1 MKISF
6 VDDQVAKNKFRK
18 TVDAGKAFY
27 ANKVKPAIKD
37 GVKYTKNL
45 AKDSVE
51 FVKKNPKK
59 IGKFAALGLLAG
71 SVIALGVK
79 AVKDFVATKKQN
91 AILKDAVL
99 AQRDTINVMKEVNAI
114 SKDIIAAKDR
124 TIEELKK

>member
-1 MKISF
+1 MKVDF
-6 VDDQVAKNKFRK
+6 VNAQTVRNKFSK
-18 TVDAGKAFY
+18 TVAEGKAFF

-37 GVKYTKNL
+37 GAKYTKNL

-59 IGKFAALGLLAG
+59 IGKYAAVGLLAG
-71 SVIALGVK
+71 SVVALGVK

-114 SKDIIAAKDR
+114 HKDIIAAKDR

>member
-45 AKDSVE
+45 AQDSVE

-59 IGKFAALGLLAG
+59 IGKYAAAGLLAG
-71 SVIALGVK
+71 SAIALAVK

-114 SKDIIAAKDR
+114 HKDIIAAKDR

>member
-1 MKISF
+1 MKIIF
-6 VDDQVAKNKFRK
+6 VDDQTTKSKFRK

-45 AKDSVE
+45 AQDSVE

-59 IGKFAALGLLAG
+59 VGKFAAVGLLAG
-71 SVIALGVK
+71 SAIALAVK

-114 SKDIIAAKDR
+114 HKDIIEAKDR

>member
-27 ANKVKPAIKD
+27 ANKIKPAIKD

-45 AKDSVE
+45 AQDSVE

-59 IGKFAALGLLAG
+59 IGKYAAAGLLAG
-71 SVIALGVK
+71 SAIALAVK

-114 SKDIIAAKDR
+114 HKDIIEAKDR

>member
-1 MKISF
+1 MKINF
-6 VDDQVAKNKFRK
+6 VDNQAAKSKFRE

-37 GVKYTKNL
+37 GAKYTKNL

-59 IGKFAALGLLAG
+59 VGKFAALGLLAG

-91 AILKDAVL
+91 VILKNAVL
-99 AQRDTINVMKEVNAI
+99 AQRDTIEVMKEVNAI
-114 SKDIIAAKDR
+114 NKDIIAAKDR
-124 TIEELKK
+124 TIDELKK

>member
-59 IGKFAALGLLAG
+59 IGKYAAAGLLAG
-71 SVIALGVK
+71 SAIALAVK

-114 SKDIIAAKDR
+114 HKDIIEAKDR

>member
-6 VDDQVAKNKFRK
+6 VDDQTTKSKFRK
-18 TVDAGKAFY
+18 TVDAGKEFY

-59 IGKFAALGLLAG
+59 VGKFAALGLLAG
-71 SVIALGVK
+71 SVIALTVK

>member
-1 MKISF
+1 MKIIF
-6 VDDQVAKNKFRK
+6 VDDQTTKSKFRK

-45 AKDSVE
+45 AQDSVE

-59 IGKFAALGLLAG
+59 VGKFAAVGLLAG
-71 SVIALGVK
+71 SAIALAVK

-99 AQRDTINVMKEVNAI
+99 AQRDTINDLKAMNVINA
-114 SKDIIAAKDR
+114 DIIAAKDR